1 MRTDLT
7 NYDNGEPLYSQQD
20 VNDLT
25 SFTAIVLA
33 HAVKHNTNEIEL
45 DEYIKSWCEIGG
57 YPTDVYLHI
66 SARVCHYLNSIR
78 NNG

>member
-1 MRTDLT
+1 MRTNLT
-7 NYDNGEPLYSQQD
+7 NFENGEPLYSQQD

-25 SFTAIVLA
+25 SFTAMVLA
-33 HAVKHNTNEIEL
+33 HAVKYNSNEIEL
-45 DEYIKSWCEIGG
+45 SEYIKSWSEIGG
-57 YPTDVYLHI
+57 YPTEVYLHI